1 MVTRMAMFVSRFSP
15 VLMLAAL
22 LLGGH
27 MSHAQTAPV
36 QYWIPGWPIGFS
48 NGSTDGAS
56 FESYSNFPSFI
67 ADGDSGFFS
76 RRYSYTNNW
85 SAFGGGLGL
94 QGMSPYVASFGSL
107 TTEGSQFG
115 YKFKSGVSLYGG
127 FDTLRADRGSSA
139 FAAFD
144 SNSSTLPVYSAH
156 GGIEFQPAPNVSLSL
171 GFSYTGQQSDRL
183 DSDLRSPALPG
194 ETPSA
199 FTSGRR

>member
-1 MVTRMAMFVSRFSP
+1 MFADRFS
-15 VLMLAAL
+15 LAL
-22 LLGGH
+22 LATLSLGGVA
-27 MSHAQTAPV
+27 HAQTAPI
-36 QYWIPGWPIGFS
+36 QYWTPGWPVGFS
-48 NGSTDGAS
+48 SGPTDAPS
-56 FESYSNFPSFI
+56 LESYGNFPGFI
-67 ADGDSGFFS
+67 SNGDSGFFS

-85 SAFGGGLGL
+85 SALGGGLGL
-94 QGMSPYVASFGSL
+94 QGISPYAASFGSF

-144 SNSSTLPVYSAH
+144 SGSSTLPLYSAH
-156 GGIEFQPAPNVSLSL
+156 GGIEFQPTANTTLSF

-183 DSDLRSPALPG
+183 DSDIRSPALPG